1 MTRAGRITVL
11 TSCVAGFVA
20 GCLAATLGGCA
31 SDPTQGY
38 SFQSTYP
45 QSVHS
50 VSVPIFDNYTFDT
63 GVEAE
68 LTDAIIKELQ
78 RSTDLRVVQG
88 GTAESQLKG
97 VVTKSTLRRLSTQR
111 GTGFVQEMAVTLT
124 VDFDWKNTRTGKV
137 LTSRRQFAA
146 GDTFVPVP
154 NSGERIDT
162 GRHGAVQRL
171 ARDIVSELRE
181 SW

>member
-1 MTRAGRITVL
+1 VTARHTLAW
-11 TSCVAGFVA
+11 
-20 GCLAATLGGCA
+20 LAASLAALMLGACA
-31 SDPTQGY
+31 SDPNQGY

-45 QSVHS
+45 ENVHS

-63 GVEAE
+63 GVETE

-88 GTAESQLKG
+88 GNAESQLKG
-97 VVTKSTLRRLSTQR
+97 VVTKSELRRLSTQR
-111 GTGFVQEMAVTLT
+111 GSGYVQEESVTLT
-124 VDFDWKNTRTGKV
+124 IDFDWKDTRTGKV

-146 GDTFVPVP
+146 SDTFVPVP

-171 ARDIVSELRE
+171 ARDIVSEMRE

>member
-1 MTRAGRITVL
+1 MKRRVAECGAIAASL
-11 TSCVAGFVA
+11 LGVAGLPA
-20 GCLAATLGGCA
+20 CS

-63 GVEAE
+63 GVESE
-68 LTDAIIKELQ
+68 LTDAIIKEIQ
-78 RSTDLRVVQG
+78 RSTGLRVVQG
-88 GTAESQLKG
+88 GGAESQLKG

-111 GTGFVQEMAVTLT
+111 GTGYVQEMSVTLT
-124 VDFDWKNTRTGKV
+124 VDFDWKDTRTGKV
-137 LTSRRQFAA
+137 LTSRREFAA

-154 NSGERIDT
+154 DSGERIDT

-171 ARDIVSELRE
+171 ARDIVGEMRVA
-181 SW
+181 W